1 MHYRIINHFF
11 LFFRCSKFLRALLL
25 NVDET
30 GWAFDVGETIDVV
43 IIWDTVDTDAL
54 DTEVLCF
61 LLTPRAS
68 SEDQVTCTDV
78 AIFVGADVEELED
91 DKLDTIDADAADAT
105 IDDDNVFAYQIK

>member
-1 MHYRIINHFF
+1 MIINHFF
-11 LFFRCSKFLRALLL
+11 WFFRCSKFLRALLL

-30 GWAFDVGETIDVV
+30 GWAFDVGETIDVQVV
-43 IIWDTVDTDAL
+43 IIWDAVDTDVL

-78 AIFVGADVEELED
+78 AIFPGADVEELED
-91 DKLDTIDADAADAT
+91 DKLDTIDVDAADAT
-105 IDDDNVFAYQIK
+105 NDDDDVFAYQIK